1 MSHELI
7 NRNADLKRLRD
18 EGYDVGVSDNHLL
31 IRHVPYVNDQRQV
44 LYGIL
49 ASKLDLS
56 GDSTVK
62 PSDHVAFWVGD
73 YPCDSQGVKL
83 SNLVNNPNLQQP
95 ITDGL
100 VATCL
105 FSQKPSSE
113 GYSDYHHKM
122 TQYVRMLEGEARAL
136 EPSATAKTFLP
147 VELTEEES
155 VFCYMDTASS
165 RAGIIS
171 ANAKLKKDKIAI
183 VGLGGTGSYILDLL
197 AKTPVGEIHIFDD
210 DRFLQ
215 HNAFRSPGAPSVEDL
230 TAQTTK
236 VEWLVKSYSKIRRKI
251 IPHVQRIDESSV
263 AELSSMDAVFLCVDA
278 GAVRRVMV
286 DYLVE
291 NKIPFIDAGIGLL
304 NNCGTLSG
312 SVRITACT
320 PSYSGH
326 IASRIPSG
334 GGNYDEYSSNIQ
346 IADMNA
352 LAAVLAVI
360 KWKKMCGFYHDF
372 RHEHHSVYG
381 ISTNTLTNDE
391 VANEDGSN
399 QTQVC

>member
-7 NRNADLKRLRD
+7 NRSADLKRLRD
-18 EGYDVGVSDNHLL
+18 EGYEVEVSDNHLL
-31 IRHVPYVNDQRQV
+31 IRHVPYVNDKKQV

-49 ASKLDLS
+49 VSTLDLS

-62 PSDHVAFWVGD
+62 PSDHVALWVGD
-73 YPCDSQGVKL
+73 HPCDSQGVKL
-83 SNLVNNPNLQQP
+83 SNLVNNPSLQQP

-100 VATCL
+100 VAACS
-105 FSQKPSSE
+105 FSQKPYPG

-122 TQYVRMLEGEARAL
+122 TWYVKMLEGEARAL
-136 EPSATAKTFLP
+136 EPSATAKTFVP

-155 VFCYMDTASS
+155 VFCYVDTASS
-165 RAGIIS
+165 RAGIMS
-171 ANAKLKKDKIAI
+171 ANAKLQKDKIAI
-183 VGLGGTGSYILDLL
+183 IGLGGTGSYVLDLL
-197 AKTPVGEIHIFDD
+197 AKTPVGEIHLFDD

-230 TAQTTK
+230 TAKTTK
-236 VEWLVKSYSKIRRKI
+236 VEWFVKSYSKMRRKI

-263 AELSSMDAVFLCVDA
+263 AELSYMDAVFLCVDT
-278 GAVRRVMV
+278 GPFRHVIV

-304 NNCGTLSG
+304 NNCGALSG
-312 SVRITACT
+312 SIRITTCT
-320 PSYSGH
+320 PSCYGH
-326 IASRIPSG
+326 AANRIPSG
-334 GGNYDEYSSNIQ
+334 DGDYNEYSSNIQ

-372 RHEHHSVYG
+372 GHEHHSVYG

-391 VANEDGSN
+391 VENEDRSN